1 MAMTVEGAMAKIQ
14 KAIDKPGIQ
23 PVKKRQL
30 FGLYQS
36 IRNATRLTP
45 ELEKTI
51 DELCRDN

>member
-1 MAMTVEGAMAKIQ
+1 MAMTVEGAMAQIQ

-51 DELCRDN
+51 EELCRDN